1 MPAASQIGDV
11 GPGGARKGKKDK
23 SKKIKGKDKKK
34 PKGRAGEEAY
44 PMEQPMLNGN
54 ERRLHPSQ
62 QAPVINYDLV
72 DPNQQDPFTDEAD
85 DMPHPV
91 RAAMAATPAV
101 AKMQMRQR
109 NMDEVPIP
117 NFR

>member
-1 MPAASQIGDV
+1 MI
-11 GPGGARKGKKDK
+11 
-23 SKKIKGKDKKK
+23 
-34 PKGRAGEEAY
+34 
-44 PMEQPMLNGN
+44 NGN
-54 ERRLHPSQ
+54 ERRLHPTQ
-62 QAPVINYDLV
+62 QAPVTNYDLV
-72 DPNQQDPFTDEAD
+72 DPNHQEPFTDD
-85 DMPHPV
+85 QVDMPHPV